1 VERLVAVEQIM
12 TKPESI
18 GLSSERL
25 ALIPAFLDERY
36 IKTGKLP
43 CAQVQVWRRGKL
55 AVDEVLGLADRERNR
70 PLERDAIFRIYSMTK
85 PITSVAFMMLVEQGL
100 VALDDPVAKFIP
112 EWANLGVFAAGTDA
126 GWATTPPA
134 RPMMM
139 IDLLRHTS
147 GLTYGFQMQG
157 NIDAAY
163 RKLKVAED
171 LRHGTMQEFIDK
183 LAELPLVFSPGEA
196 WNYSVSTDVLGYLV
210 EKISGLSFADF
221 LEQKIFQ
228 PLGMVDTA
236 FTVPADKKHRLTA
249 CYAAG
254 QLGSKAVKAGLPALQ
269 DDPEKSPYL
278 APTDFTSGGGGLVGT
293 MADYMR
299 FARMLLN
306 GGELDGVRLLSPKTL
321 QLMTANHLP
330 GGKDLTQM
338 SKSLFSEATYA
349 GVGFGLGFGVT
360 VDPAA
365 TMIPGSKGDFFWGG
379 AASTFFWVDPVEDL
393 TVVFMTQ
400 LLPSSAYAVRREL
413 RTLVYS
419 AFTESAT

>member
-1 VERLVAVEQIM
+1 M

-25 ALIPAFLDERY
+25 ARIPAFLDERY

-55 AVDEVLGLADRERNR
+55 AVDEVLGLADRERKR
-70 PLERDAIFRIYSMTK
+70 PLEKDAIFRIYSMTK
-85 PITSVAFMMLVEQGL
+85 PVTSVAFMMLVEQGL

-134 RPMMM
+134 RPMLM

-171 LRHGTMQEFIDK
+171 LRLGTLQEFIDK
-183 LAELPLVFSPGEA
+183 LGKLPLVFSPGEA

-210 EKISGLSFADF
+210 ETISGMPFEAY
-221 LEQKIFQ
+221 LEQNIFQ
-228 PLGMVDTA
+228 PLSMIDTA
-236 FTVPADKKHRLTA
+236 FTVPAEKKHRLTA

-254 QLGSKAVKAGLPALQ
+254 VLGSKAVKAGPPPLQ

-278 APTDFTSGGGGLVGT
+278 TPTDFPSGGGGLTST

-306 GGELDGVRLLSPKTL
+306 GGELDGARLLSPKTL

-400 LLPSSAYAVRREL
+400 LLPSSAYPVRREL

-419 AFTESAT
+419 AFTESA

>member
-1 VERLVAVEQIM
+1 M
-12 TKPESI
+12 TKPESL
-18 GLSSERL
+18 GFSSERL
-25 ALIPAFLDERY
+25 ARIAPFLTERY
-36 IKTGKLP
+36 IDTGKLP

-55 AVDEVLGLADRERNR
+55 AYDTVLGQADRERGK
-70 PLERDAIFRIYSMTK
+70 PLSADSLFRIYSMTK
-85 PITSVAFMMLVEQGL
+85 PVTSVAFMMLVEEGK
-100 VALDDPVAKFIP
+100 VALDEPVAKYIP
-112 EWANLGVFAAGTDA
+112 EWSNLGVFAAGTDA
-126 GWATTPPA
+126 GWATTPPS
-134 RPMMM
+134 RPMMI

-171 LRHGTMQEFIDK
+171 LRFGTLDEFIAK
-183 LAELPLVFSPGEA
+183 LATIPLQFSPGDA

-210 EKISGLSFADF
+210 GKISGVPFEQF
-221 LEQKIFQ
+221 LQDRIFG

-236 FTVPADKKHRLTA
+236 FTVPADKAARLTA

-254 QLGSKAVKAGLPALQ
+254 VLGSKAVKPGAPALQ
-269 DDPEKSPYL
+269 DDPTTSPYL
-278 APTDFTSGGGGLVGT
+278 RETGFHSGGGGLVST
-293 MADYMR
+293 ADDYMR

-306 GGELDGVRLLSPKTL
+306 GGELDGQRLLGPKTI
-321 QLMTANHLP
+321 QLMASNHLP

-338 SKSLFSEATYA
+338 SNSLFSEATYA

-365 TMIPGSKGDFFWGG
+365 TMLAGSKGDFFWGG

-393 TVVFMTQ
+393 AVVFLTQ
-400 LLPSSAYAVRREL
+400 LLPSSAYPVRREL
-413 RTLVYS
+413 RTLVY
-419 AFTESAT
+419 AALTETGS

>member
-1 VERLVAVEQIM
+1 M

-25 ALIPAFLDERY
+25 ARIPAFLDERY

-55 AVDEVLGLADRERNR
+55 AVDEVLGLADRERKR
-70 PLERDAIFRIYSMTK
+70 PLEKDAIFRIYSMTK
-85 PITSVAFMMLVEQGL
+85 PVTSVAFMMLVEQGL

-134 RPMMM
+134 RPMLM

-171 LRHGTMQEFIDK
+171 LRLGTLQEFIEK
-183 LAELPLVFSPGEA
+183 LAKLPLVFSPGEA

-210 EKISGLSFADF
+210 ETISGMPFEAY
-221 LEQKIFQ
+221 LEQNIFQ
-228 PLGMVDTA
+228 PLGMVDTG
-236 FTVPADKKHRLTA
+236 FTVPAEKKHRLTA

-254 QLGSKAVKAGLPALQ
+254 VLGSKAVKAGPPPLQ

-278 APTDFTSGGGGLVGT
+278 TPTDFPSGGGGLTST

-306 GGELDGVRLLSPKTL
+306 GGELDGARLLSPKTL

-400 LLPSSAYAVRREL
+400 LLPSSAYPVRREL

-419 AFTESAT
+419 AFTESA

>member
-1 VERLVAVEQIM
+1 
-12 TKPESI
+12 
-18 GLSSERL
+18 
-25 ALIPAFLDERY
+25 
-36 IKTGKLP
+36 
-43 CAQVQVWRRGKL
+43 
-55 AVDEVLGLADRERNR
+55 
-70 PLERDAIFRIYSMTK
+70 
-85 PITSVAFMMLVEQGL
+85 
-100 VALDDPVAKFIP
+100 
-112 EWANLGVFAAGTDA
+112 
-126 GWATTPPA
+126 
-134 RPMMM
+134 
-139 IDLLRHTS
+139 
-147 GLTYGFQMQG
+147 
-157 NIDAAY
+157 
-163 RKLKVAED
+163 
-171 LRHGTMQEFIDK
+171 
-183 LAELPLVFSPGEA
+183 
-196 WNYSVSTDVLGYLV
+196 
-210 EKISGLSFADF
+210 
-221 LEQKIFQ
+221 
-228 PLGMVDTA
+228 
-236 FTVPADKKHRLTA
+236 
-249 CYAAG
+249 
-254 QLGSKAVKAGLPALQ
+254 
-269 DDPEKSPYL
+269 
-278 APTDFTSGGGGLVGT
+278 

-306 GGELDGVRLLSPKTL
+306 GGELDGARLLSPKTL

>member
-1 VERLVAVEQIM
+1 M

-25 ALIPAFLDERY
+25 ARIPAFLDERY

-70 PLERDAIFRIYSMTK
+70 PLEKDAIFRIYSMTK

-126 GWATTPPA
+126 GWATTRPA

-183 LAELPLVFSPGEA
+183 LAKLPLVFSPGEA

-210 EKISGLSFADF
+210 EKISGLPFADF

-236 FTVPADKKHRLTA
+236 FTVPADKNHRLTA

-254 QLGSKAVKAGLPALQ
+254 QLGSKAVKPGLPALQ

-278 APTDFTSGGGGLVGT
+278 TPTDFTSGGGGLVGT

-330 GGKDLTQM
+330 GAKDLTQM